1 LDEVVVVTVK
11 LIGLSAFKLNWNQF
25 FLKLTIIKTWRVA
38 TPLSETDRTMNLQEQ
53 LEKEG
58 ERKVAALI
66 DVSEQTLL
74 AIIDE
79 GNDAFKAV
87 HGRNMTYAE
96 MRGLY
101 G

>member
-1 LDEVVVVTVK
+1 
-11 LIGLSAFKLNWNQF
+11 
-25 FLKLTIIKTWRVA
+25 
-38 TPLSETDRTMNLQEQ
+38 MNLEH

-66 DVSEQTLL
+66 AAEVPNEGALNEGAL
-74 AIIDE
+74 MAIINE
-79 GNDAFKAV
+79 GNDAFKSV

>member
-1 LDEVVVVTVK
+1 
-11 LIGLSAFKLNWNQF
+11 
-25 FLKLTIIKTWRVA
+25 
-38 TPLSETDRTMNLQEQ
+38 MNLEH

-66 DVSEQTLL
+66 NANALNEGGLL

-79 GNDAFKAV
+79 GNDAFKSV

-96 MRGLY
+96 MREMY

>member
-1 LDEVVVVTVK
+1 MVSSPSV
-11 LIGLSAFKLNWNQF
+11 
-25 FLKLTIIKTWRVA
+25 
-38 TPLSETDRTMNLQEQ
+38 MNLEH

-66 DVSEQTLL
+66 NANALNEGALL

-79 GNDAFKAV
+79 GNDAFKSV

-96 MRGLY
+96 MREMY

>member
-1 LDEVVVVTVK
+1 
-11 LIGLSAFKLNWNQF
+11 
-25 FLKLTIIKTWRVA
+25 
-38 TPLSETDRTMNLQEQ
+38 MNLEH

-66 DVSEQTLL
+66 NANALNEGALL

-79 GNDAFKAV
+79 GNDAFKSV

-96 MRGLY
+96 MREMY

>member
-1 LDEVVVVTVK
+1 
-11 LIGLSAFKLNWNQF
+11 
-25 FLKLTIIKTWRVA
+25 
-38 TPLSETDRTMNLQEQ
+38 MNLQEH

-66 DVSEQTLL
+66 NAGAPNEGAPNEGALNEGALL

-96 MRGLY
+96 MRGMY

>member
-1 LDEVVVVTVK
+1 
-11 LIGLSAFKLNWNQF
+11 
-25 FLKLTIIKTWRVA
+25 
-38 TPLSETDRTMNLQEQ
+38 MNLEH

-66 DVSEQTLL
+66 AAEVLNEGAPNEGAPNEGAPNEGAPNEGALM
-74 AIIDE
+74 AIINE
-79 GNDAFKAV
+79 GNDAFKSV

-96 MRGLY
+96 MRGMY

>member
-1 LDEVVVVTVK
+1 
-11 LIGLSAFKLNWNQF
+11 
-25 FLKLTIIKTWRVA
+25 
-38 TPLSETDRTMNLQEQ
+38 MNLEH

-58 ERKVAALI
+58 ERKVAALFAA
-66 DVSEQTLL
+66 DAPNVGTPNVGTPNVGTPNVGTGTLNEGALL

-79 GNDAFKAV
+79 GNDAFKSV

-96 MRGLY
+96 MREMY

>member
-1 LDEVVVVTVK
+1 
-11 LIGLSAFKLNWNQF
+11 
-25 FLKLTIIKTWRVA
+25 
-38 TPLSETDRTMNLQEQ
+38 MNTEQ

-58 ERKVAALI
+58 ERKVAALLNAGAPN
-66 DVSEQTLL
+66 EGAPNEGALL
-74 AIIDE
+74 AIIYE

>member
-1 LDEVVVVTVK
+1 MVSSPSV
-11 LIGLSAFKLNWNQF
+11 
-25 FLKLTIIKTWRVA
+25 
-38 TPLSETDRTMNLQEQ
+38 MNLEH

-58 ERKVAALI
+58 ERKVAALFAAE
-66 DVSEQTLL
+66 VPNEGAPNEGTGTGTGTGALNEGAL
-74 AIIDE
+74 MAIINE
-79 GNDAFKAV
+79 GNDAFKSV

>member
-1 LDEVVVVTVK
+1 
-11 LIGLSAFKLNWNQF
+11 
-25 FLKLTIIKTWRVA
+25 
-38 TPLSETDRTMNLQEQ
+38 MNLQEH
-53 LEKEG
+53 LENEG

-66 DVSEQTLL
+66 NANALNEGALNEGALL

-79 GNDAFKAV
+79 GNDAFKRV

-96 MRGLY
+96 MREMY

>member
-1 LDEVVVVTVK
+1 M
-11 LIGLSAFKLNWNQF
+11 NQEQKQ
-25 FLKLTIIKTWRVA
+25 LEHLEH
-38 TPLSETDRTMNLQEQ
+38 LEQ
-53 LEKEG
+53 LEREG

-66 DVSEQTLL
+66 DVSEQALV

>member
-1 LDEVVVVTVK
+1 M
-11 LIGLSAFKLNWNQF
+11 N
-25 FLKLTIIKTWRVA
+25 
-38 TPLSETDRTMNLQEQ
+38 SEQKQLEDLEHPEQ
-53 LEKEG
+53 LEKED
-58 ERKVAALI
+58 ERKVAAF
-66 DVSEQTLL
+66 EQALL

>member
-1 LDEVVVVTVK
+1 
-11 LIGLSAFKLNWNQF
+11 
-25 FLKLTIIKTWRVA
+25 
-38 TPLSETDRTMNLQEQ
+38 MNAEQ

-66 DVSEQTLL
+66 NAGALNEGAQTEQMLL

-96 MRGLY
+96 MRGMY

>member
-1 LDEVVVVTVK
+1 M
-11 LIGLSAFKLNWNQF
+11 
-25 FLKLTIIKTWRVA
+25 KLTIIKTWRVA

-58 ERKVAALI
+58 ERKVAALLNAGALN
-66 DVSEQTLL
+66 EGALNEGALL

-96 MRGLY
+96 MRGMY

>member
-1 LDEVVVVTVK
+1 
-11 LIGLSAFKLNWNQF
+11 
-25 FLKLTIIKTWRVA
+25 
-38 TPLSETDRTMNLQEQ
+38 MNLEH

-58 ERKVAALI
+58 ERKVAALFAA
-66 DVSEQTLL
+66 EALNEGGLL

-79 GNDAFKAV
+79 GNDAFKSV

-96 MRGLY
+96 MREMY

>member
-1 LDEVVVVTVK
+1 
-11 LIGLSAFKLNWNQF
+11 
-25 FLKLTIIKTWRVA
+25 
-38 TPLSETDRTMNLQEQ
+38 MNLEH

-58 ERKVAALI
+58 ERKVAALFAAE
-66 DVSEQTLL
+66 VPNEGTGTGTGALNEGAL
-74 AIIDE
+74 MAIINE
-79 GNDAFKAV
+79 GNDAFKSV

>member
-1 LDEVVVVTVK
+1 
-11 LIGLSAFKLNWNQF
+11 
-25 FLKLTIIKTWRVA
+25 
-38 TPLSETDRTMNLQEQ
+38 M
-53 LEKEG
+53 
-58 ERKVAALI
+58 AALFAAE
-66 DVSEQTLL
+66 VPNEGTGTGTRTGALNEGAPNVGAL
-74 AIIDE
+74 MAIINE

>member
-1 LDEVVVVTVK
+1 
-11 LIGLSAFKLNWNQF
+11 
-25 FLKLTIIKTWRVA
+25 
-38 TPLSETDRTMNLQEQ
+38 MNTEQ

-58 ERKVAALI
+58 ERKVAALLNAGALN
-66 DVSEQTLL
+66 EGALNEGALNEGALNEGALL

-96 MRGLY
+96 MRGMY

>member
-1 LDEVVVVTVK
+1 
-11 LIGLSAFKLNWNQF
+11 
-25 FLKLTIIKTWRVA
+25 
-38 TPLSETDRTMNLQEQ
+38 MNLEH
-53 LEKEG
+53 LEIEG
-58 ERKVAALI
+58 ERKVAALFEAE
-66 DVSEQTLL
+66 VPNEGTLNEGTL
-74 AIIDE
+74 NEGTLNEGTGTGALNEGALMAIINE

>member
-1 LDEVVVVTVK
+1 M
-11 LIGLSAFKLNWNQF
+11 N
-25 FLKLTIIKTWRVA
+25 
-38 TPLSETDRTMNLQEQ
+38 SEQKQ
-53 LEKEG
+53 LEDQEHSEREG
-58 ERKVAALI
+58 ERKVAAA
-66 DVSEQTLL
+66 LL

>member
-1 LDEVVVVTVK
+1 
-11 LIGLSAFKLNWNQF
+11 
-25 FLKLTIIKTWRVA
+25 
-38 TPLSETDRTMNLQEQ
+38 MNLEH

-58 ERKVAALI
+58 ERKVAALFEAE
-66 DVSEQTLL
+66 VPNEGAPNEGTLNEGTGTGAL
-74 AIIDE
+74 NEGALMAIINE
-79 GNDAFKAV
+79 GNDAFKSV